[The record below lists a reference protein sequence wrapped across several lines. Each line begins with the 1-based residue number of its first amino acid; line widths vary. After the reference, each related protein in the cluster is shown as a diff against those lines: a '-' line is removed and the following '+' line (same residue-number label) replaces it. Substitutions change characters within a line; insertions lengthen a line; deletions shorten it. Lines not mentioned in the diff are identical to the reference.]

1 MNTGKTTDLHLTAEV
16 LERAAGNP
24 GAVSEAHRRHV
35 ESCRQCAAGVEDV
48 RHVSVVLRQLPT
60 MEPRPGFADR
70 VMARVR
76 LPLPWHRRAVVAAR
90 ERKFATVTLAGG
102 LGAVGAGAAV
112 WAIRFPDLRPL
123 ALASWVAGQASDLF
137 WQGMMGLGRV
147 AYALG
152 LTDLAGAI
160 VADLNLT
167 SALAGLATIALVSIG
182 SFSVM
187 LRLVHDSEPTM
198 VRAR

>member
-1 MNTGKTTDLHLTAEV
+1 MNTGNTTDLHLTAEV

-24 GAVSEAHRRHV
+24 DAVSETHRRHF
-35 ESCRQCAAGVEDV
+35 ESCAQCATGVEDV
-48 RHVSVVLRQLPT
+48 RHASVVLRSLPG
-60 MEPRPGFADR
+60 MEPRPGLADR

-90 ERKFATVTLAGG
+90 ERKFATLGLAGG
-102 LGAVGAGAAV
+102 FAAVGASAAL

-123 ALASWVAGQASDLF
+123 ALASWMVGQAGDLF

-160 VADLNLT
+160 VADLNVA
-167 SALAGLATIALVSIG
+167 SALAALATIVLMSMG

-187 LRLVHDSEPTM
+187 VRLVRESEPTA

>member
-24 GAVSEAHRRHV
+24 DAVSETHRRHV
-35 ESCRQCAAGVEDV
+35 ESCGQCATGIGDV
-48 RHVSVVLRQLPT
+48 RHASVVLRQLSA
-60 MEPRPGFADR
+60 MEPRSGFADR
-70 VMARVR
+70 VMARVL
-76 LPLPWHRRAVVAAR
+76 LPLPWHRRAVAVAL
-90 ERKFATVTLAGG
+90 ERKTASLGLAGGFATVC
-102 LGAVGAGAAV
+102 AGALV

-123 ALASWVAGQASDLF
+123 TLASWVGGQAADLF
-137 WQGMMGLGRV
+137 WQGTMGLGRV

-160 VADLNLT
+160 GADLNVT
-167 SALAGLATIALVSIG
+167 SALAGLATIALMSMG

-187 LRLVHDSEPTM
+187 VRLVRESEPAAIR
-198 VRAR
+198 V